1 MEPRQCWWSR
11 LNSLVFNMDIDKF
24 VVFFKAVGFPAA
36 VAVWFLWKIQGF
48 MDALTVSQTSMVEL
62 LRQLVELHK

>member
-1 MEPRQCWWSR
+1 
-11 LNSLVFNMDIDKF
+11 MDIDKF